1 MYQFVQNHQYCCS
14 CNTVFIN
21 KGDKRSPYDVSQL
34 TSVGNKGTSPLSGT
48 IYTLGISHK
57 EKQWNNSVFKSGV
70 QVIKLVIRHVEI
82 QSRCRKR

>member
-34 TSVGNKGTSPLSGT
+34 TSVGNKGASPLSGT
-48 IYTLGISHK
+48 IYTLGKLFHIK
-57 EKQWNNSVFKSGV
+57 RNNGIIQCSNPAY
-70 QVIKLVIRHVEI
+70 KL
-82 QSRCRKR
+82 SNLL